1 MVTLGAL
8 IDQLQV
14 VNLKMWNA
22 QENLYKVRK
31 MTFDEFKEEFT
42 KEENFALLYEYFKK
56 ACDLNIQRN
65 DLIDAIDTYFQEVI
79 KESTDK
85 ELTRLV
91 KRKHKTY

>member
-31 MTFDEFKEEFT
+31 MSFEEFKEEFYQ
-42 KEENFALLYEYFKK
+42 EENFAKLYEYFKK
-56 ACDLNIQRN
+56 ACDLNLQRN
-65 DLIDAIDTYFQEVI
+65 DLIDAIDEFFQEAI
-79 KESTDK
+79 TEASGKEIG
-85 ELTRLV
+85 RLI